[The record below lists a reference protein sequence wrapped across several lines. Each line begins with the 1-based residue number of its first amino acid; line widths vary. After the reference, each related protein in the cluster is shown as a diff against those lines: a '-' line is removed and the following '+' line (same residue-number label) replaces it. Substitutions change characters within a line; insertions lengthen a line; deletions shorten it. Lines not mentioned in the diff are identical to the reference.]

1 MAPLPEKG
9 VLYSGKASPK
19 PGEHAKMIAIQTE
32 LRPDIPNIYG
42 AADYR
47 EFREILLH
55 MDTALRA
62 GVAEELVNNWL
73 EKWEAAREGVVTPG
87 RLALMW
93 RYAHYV
99 LRCNVARHLM
109 GLPFREF
116 SVRLADSE
124 LLQWFCSISVW
135 GQRKACSKS
144 SLERYDKWFS
154 AEDVERVTREVL
166 NGLQRPEQAKALA
179 GRDEGLRLDEI
190 FADTT
195 CVKANIHYPVDWVL
209 LRDATRSLIAAIVTI
224 RRQGLKHRMP
234 SPREFVTR
242 INRLCIRMT
251 HSRRRKDG
259 RKYRKRVLREM
270 KALAKL
276 VKRHGERYRDLLEAR
291 WQETEWTE
299 KQMKVVIKRIDNVLE
314 KLPKAMEQAHERII
328 GERQVKNADKL
339 LSLHENDVHVLVR
352 GKANAEVEFGNG
364 LYLAEQRDGLI
375 VDWELFRDHPP
386 ADSHLVKKSLK
397 RIEESYGAVAAYCG
411 DRGFDTKANTAHLET
426 ENIFN
431 GICPKAP
438 AVLAERTTEPRF
450 MELQRRRGQTEARIG
465 IFKNA
470 YLGRPLRSKGFEHKR
485 NTVAWCVLT
494 HNLWVLARM
503 KIASE
508 QQRMAA

>member
-1 MAPLPEKG
+1 
-9 VLYSGKASPK
+9 
-19 PGEHAKMIAIQTE
+19 MIAIQTE
-32 LRPDIPNIYG
+32 FRPDIPNVYG
-42 AADYR
+42 ASDYR
-47 EFREILLH
+47 EFRAVLLH
-55 MDTALRA
+55 MDTMLNA
-62 GVAEELVNNWL
+62 GMAEDLVRKWL
-73 EKWEAAREGVVTPG
+73 EKWESARDGVVTPG

-109 GLPFREF
+109 WLSFRDF

-144 SLERYDKWFS
+144 SLERYDKWF
-154 AEDVERVTREVL
+154 ATADVEDAVRQL
-166 NGLQRPEQAKALA
+166 LSHLQEPEQAEALV
-179 GRDEGLRLDEI
+179 GREAGLRFDEI
-190 FADTT
+190 FADST

-234 SPREFVTR
+234 QPNEFVTR
-242 INRLCIRMT
+242 INKLCIQMT
-251 HSRRRKDG
+251 HSRRRKNG
-259 RKYRKRVLREM
+259 RKYRKQVLREM
-270 KALAKL
+270 KKL
-276 VKRHGERYRDLLEAR
+276 SRLVQRHGERYRELLETR
-291 WQETEWTE
+291 WQETQWTE
-299 KQMKVVIKRIDNVLE
+299 KQAKVVIKRIDNVLE
-314 KLPKAMEQAHERII
+314 KLPKAIEQAHERII
-328 GERQVKNADKL
+328 GERRVKNADKL
-339 LSLHENDVHVLVR
+339 LSLYEAEVHVMVR

-375 VDWELFRDHPP
+375 VDWELFRNHPP
-386 ADSHLVKKSLK
+386 ADSTLVKKSLE
-397 RIEESYGAVAAYCG
+397 RIEERYGLVAAYCG
-411 DRGFDTKANTAHLET
+411 DRGFDTKANAVHLT
-426 ENIFN
+426 SENIFN

-438 AVLAERTTEPRF
+438 AALAERTEEPRF
-450 MELQRRRGQTEARIG
+450 MELQRRRGQTEGRIS
-465 IFKNA
+465 IFKNV